1 RASGSLS
8 GLASGHPTLKLR
20 ASHASGGPGIASLSI
35 GLPARLSFNPKALVE
50 GRACKGQ
57 SRKCTTSAPARGVAT
72 SGAGLTRARIHGGV
86 LLLTSTHAVS
96 GMSLTARRA
105 LLVESK
111 ALTRRARQHRV
122 KALSARLRIT
132 EAGGSSTNVSV
143 P

>member
-1 RASGSLS
+1 MSL
-8 GLASGHPTLKLR
+8 
-20 ASHASGGPGIASLSI
+20 
-35 GLPARLSFNPKALVE
+35 
-50 GRACKGQ
+50 
-57 SRKCTTSAPARGVAT
+57 
-72 SGAGLTRARIHGGV
+72 SGAGLKSARIQGGV
-86 LLLTSTHAVS
+86 LLLTFTRAA
-96 GMSLTARRA
+96 GSLSLAARGP